1 MRLGEYCRM
10 HGNSWTDIGTAL
22 GVTRKAVQQ
31 RFHAPRKRYSP
42 ETMTDDRRQA
52 MDRIGCGTC

>member
-1 MRLGEYCRM
+1 M

-42 ETMTDDRRQA
+42 EAMTDDRRQA